1 MITGVWKGTALF
13 QVFVYL
19 NIRPQLQTCKTELV
33 WPISLSAAEQAYWN
47 FEEGE
52 EGERAVAINTHLS
65 VHIYIYIYII
75 VLSQDSKKFGIMAR
89 IFIQNGFCV

>member
-52 EGERAVAINTHLS
+52 EGERAVPINTHLS
-65 VHIYIYIYII
+65 VHIYIYI
-75 VLSQDSKKFGIMAR
+75 LL
-89 IFIQNGFCV
+89 FCLKIPRSLESWQEFSYKMVSVF